1 MTKELFLQK
10 LMPSYEAF
18 FDIQYNV
25 AHGSIQFPAIAQ
37 FHSRSEKY
45 VLVRSAKLWA
55 TEMNEYAYFAFAD
68 LPDREGFASLKKEVL
83 QLGLAQIKPH
93 SEHMYSYVTLILIS
107 DLLPDDIIEQIK
119 KTNYHKTYLFSF
131 HGWMYLRIAAV
142 DLSNGKVYSNHRGKE
157 LLPLLQNILS

>member
-25 AHGSIQFPAIAQ
+25 AHSSIQFPAIAQ

-107 DLLPDDIIEQIK
+107 DLLSDDIIEQIK

-142 DLSNGKVYSNHRGKE
+142 DLSNGKVYSNHKGKE
-157 LLPLLQNILS
+157 ILPLLQNILS

>member
-1 MTKELFLQK
+1 MTKEHYLQK
-10 LMPSYEAF
+10 LMPSYESF
-18 FDIQYNV
+18 FDIEYKV
-25 AHGSIQFPAIAQ
+25 VIDSREFPAIAQ

-55 TEMNEYAYFAFAD
+55 TEMNEYAYFSFAD
-68 LPDREGFASLKKEVL
+68 VPTLNEFISLKKDVL
-83 QLGLAQIKPH
+83 QLGLKKIKPH
-93 SEHMYSYVTLILIS
+93 SEHMYSYVSLILVADS
-107 DLLPDDIIEQIK
+107 LTNEIIQEIK